1 MTLQARTD
9 YDGSGL
15 AESQLMS
22 PPLEQIRAWVEQ
34 ACARQQERGD
44 VPEPMALQVAT
55 VDAAGQPDV
64 RTVLMRML
72 EPQGP
77 GFVTNLDSAKGEQI
91 QANAKIAAALVWPS
105 MFRAVRFRG
114 TAAPIERDRV
124 HDYFRSRPWASRISA
139 WASDQSRPARS
150 RAELE
155 RRHTEFA
162 ERFPDRGNPD
172 DVPVP
177 ERWGGY
183 WVLPHR
189 VEFWAGRSDRL
200 HDRLVL
206 DRTGGGDLGV
216 AAAWTL
222 TRLQP

>member
-9 YDGSGL
+9 YDGAGL
-15 AESQLMS
+15 TESQLAS
-22 PPLEQIRAWVEQ
+22 PPLEQIRLWVEQ
-34 ACARQQERGD
+34 AIARQREHAD
-44 VPEPMALQVAT
+44 VPEPMALHVAT
-55 VDAAGQPDV
+55 VDADGQPDV

-72 EPQGP
+72 ESRGP
-77 GFVTNLDSAKGEQI
+77 GFLTNMDSAKGAQI
-91 QANAKIAAALVWPS
+91 RANDKVAAALVWPS

-114 TAAPIERDRV
+114 IAEPIEREQV
-124 HDYFRSRPWASRISA
+124 HGYFRSRPWASRISA
-139 WASDQSRPARS
+139 WASDQSRPVRS

-155 RRHTEFA
+155 RRHTELA

-177 ERWGGY
+177 ERWGGF

-189 VEFWAGRSDRL
+189 VEFWAGRPDRL

-206 DRTGGGDLGV
+206 DRTGDGDLGV

>member
-9 YDGSGL
+9 YDGAGL
-15 AESQLMS
+15 MESQLVS
-22 PPLEQIRAWVEQ
+22 PPLEQIRLWVEQ
-34 ACARQQERGD
+34 ASDRQRDYAD
-44 VPEPMALQVAT
+44 VPEPMALYVAT
-55 VDAAGQPDV
+55 VDADGQPDV

-72 EPQGP
+72 ESRGP
-77 GFVTNLDSAKGEQI
+77 GFLTNLDSAKGEQI
-91 QANAKIAAALVWPS
+91 RANDRVAAALVWPS

-114 TAAPIERDRV
+114 VAAPIEREQV
-124 HDYFRSRPWASRISA
+124 HGYFRSRPWASRISA
-139 WASDQSRPARS
+139 WASDQSRPAQS

-155 RRHTEFA
+155 QRHTELA
-162 ERFPDRGNPD
+162 ERFPDHGSPD

-189 VEFWAGRSDRL
+189 VEFWAGRPDRL

-206 DRTGGGDLGV
+206 DRTGDGDLAV
-216 AAAWTL
+216 ADAWTV